1 MKMRIVV
8 SFLSIFQH

>member
-8 SFLSIFQH
+8 KSHTDCF